1 MVPEKHVA
9 VGWGTPTGDLDGHST
24 PRVFPR
30 RLPRTTVADLLDR
43 ATRIAL
49 AVLTHFSPLVARSL
63 ADRVLRRPEPPDAW
77 ARPLR
82 RTFEDLGATF
92 MKFGQLIG
100 SSPGVFGDAAA
111 AEFRSC
117 LDTGPAVP
125 FPAIREAVEHE
136 LGMPLEVAF
145 SQFSETPIGRA
156 SIAVV
161 HRAVTADGH
170 PVAVKVL
177 RPGVEHRV
185 ATDLD
190 LFQPLLEV
198 VARVTGEFAANQ
210 MVSMFQ
216 GFRVQ
221 IGEELDLRNEARA
234 MTHYR
239 SLLEEVD
246 LPRVMVPEVHHEL
259 SGARVLTM
267 EFLDGVP
274 VDDLATVEEY
284 GYDPRPVVQEVI
296 KGFFLTSI
304 RWGTFHGDVHAG
316 NLMLLPDGR
325 LGVLDWGI
333 VGRLDPGSHGFFR
346 NIIRAGLGEESAW
359 AELASHAKAMY
370 GPVLQDQLGMDD
382 QQLEG
387 FMRMALGPVLS
398 RPFGE
403 VSLADLINAPQQAVA
418 EAQGRGSDAPRPTL
432 VEVLRRFRQQRKVR
446 ESIESHGFIDSD
458 FDRSMFLLSKQ
469 LMYFERYGKMF
480 LHDTS
485 LFEDE
490 EFFRAVLDMPSTVP
504 SAG

>member
-1 MVPEKHVA
+1 MVTEKVVPVRAA
-9 VGWGTPTGDLDGHST
+9 VGRPVGDDALHETPK
-24 PRVFPR
+24 VFPR
-30 RLPRTTVADLLDR
+30 RLPRTTPGDLARR
-43 ATRIAL
+43 ALRIARAL
-49 AVLTHFSPLVARSL
+49 LTHFTPLLGQVAL
-63 ADRVLRRPEPPDAW
+63 DRGLRRANPPDAW

-100 SSPGVFGDAAA
+100 SSPGVFGEAAA

-117 LDTGPAVP
+117 LDTGPAVA
-125 FPAIREAVEHE
+125 FPAIREVVEHE
-136 LGMPLEVAF
+136 LGMPLEEAF
-145 SQFSETPIGRA
+145 SEFSEVPIGRA

-161 HRAVTADGH
+161 HRAVTVDGH
-170 PVAVKVL
+170 HVAVKVL

-190 LFQPLLEV
+190 LFQPMLEL
-198 VARVTGEFAANQ
+198 VARLTGEFAANQ
-210 MVSMFQ
+210 MLSMFQ

-259 SGARVLTM
+259 SGSRVLTM

-274 VDDLATVEEY
+274 VDDLARVEEF
-284 GYDPRPVVQEVI
+284 GYDPTPVVQEVI

-316 NLMLLPDGR
+316 NLMLLADGR

-346 NIIRAGLGEESAW
+346 NIIRAGLGDESAW
-359 AELASHAKAMY
+359 TDLARHAKAMY

-382 QQLEG
+382 LQLEG
-387 FMRMALGPVLS
+387 FMRMALEPVLS

-418 EAQGRGSDAPRPTL
+418 EAQGCGAGAPRPTP
-432 VEVLRRFRQQRKVR
+432 VEVLRRFRRQRRVR
-446 ESIESHGFIDSD
+446 ESIDSHGFIDSD

-480 LHDTS
+480 LRDRS

-490 EFFRAVLDMPSTVP
+490 EFFRSVLELPSSVP
-504 SAG
+504 Q